1 MNNNIQQTGNSFY
14 PTSLISFRVRYAET
28 DAMGVV
34 HHSRYL
40 PWMEL
45 GRTEL
50 LRQIGYSYRQTEE
63 NGYFFP
69 IIEAYCRYHSPA
81 RYDDLVN
88 VETTIKEIRPPYIE
102 FCYQITRKS
111 DGILLVTGRTKQ
123 ICLNKQGAVRREPLR
138 KMKEIL
144 DSQKGKH

>member
-1 MNNNIQQTGNSFY
+1 MINNINFTQQISKTIY
-14 PTSLISFRVRYAET
+14 PTSHISFRVRYAET

-50 LRQIGYSYRQTEE
+50 LRQIGCSYRQTEE
-63 NGYFFP
+63 SGYFFP
-69 IIEAYCRYHSPA
+69 IIEVDCRYHSPA
-81 RYDDLVN
+81 RYDDLVS

-102 FCYQITRKS
+102 F
-111 DGILLVTGRTKQ
+111 
-123 ICLNKQGAVRREPLR
+123 
-138 KMKEIL
+138 
-144 DSQKGKH
+144 